1 MACGGQQATQGPTLA
16 SWTLPAWERGRS
28 SEAWRTKKTRMRP
41 AMRSTSAPAK
51 LALGLLGLGL
61 NLDRY
66 STLDT
71 LPTCEPSQSTGCW
84 AGYALVQQHS
94 GACQALV

>member
-1 MACGGQQATQGPTLA
+1 MPGMGGLTLA
-16 SWTLPAWERGRS
+16 SWTLPAWDRGRS
-28 SEAWRTKKTRMRP
+28 SEAWRTKNTRTRP

-71 LPTCEPSQSTGCW
+71 HPAVSVDCCCSCEHGWVCIRPGATM
-84 AGYALVQQHS
+84 AL
-94 GACQALV
+94 A

>member
-1 MACGGQQATQGPTLA
+1 MTFTHDTAAQLGLGRALA
-16 SWTLPAWERGRS
+16 SWSLPAWERGRS

-66 STLDT
+66 STLKAAH
-71 LPTCEPSQSTGCW
+71 PTRLKP
-84 AGYALVQQHS
+84 
-94 GACQALV
+94 